1 MTLKAGDVYKGEL
14 YFGTEDN
21 QKIRGYITSSN
32 RRVVPG
38 TEKFSGTTVR
48 LQYGIDGAG
57 MHPGERHEGWLCF
70 TTDIGEYKLPFL
82 IQTEK
87 AELKSAAGDVP
98 DMDTFVNIAKDD
110 FKEAYRVFTDRRFE
124 LLLRNAG
131 QKEKALY
138 KGLSKQPVTFQHV
151 EEFLIGTGKKDP
163 VKIELKADQN
173 SFYDISESVRET
185 FAVQRSGWG
194 HLRLEVEAKGD
205 FLEVSRHVVTDE
217 DFIGSYYQV
226 EYVIRKEKLKK
237 GDVIYSVNNE
247 LITSVKQLSELLE
260 KCTKGTAVTL
270 EIHRTIPAQTE
281 GAEPTEQIL
290 TGKIILDVRGNV
302 LYRSTPNYV
311 QGITFSGDRT
321 IFSCSY
327 GRNSTK
333 KRFIS
338 ELQVYNRADA
348 TDDTMLGELELAV
361 ALPPMV
367 EEVEVVGDEVYMIFE
382 SAATTYLELSL
393 IHI

>member
-1 MTLKAGDVYKGEL
+1 MKKTIEELLSGNFRHEHPQLLFSQDKIEVTLKAGDVYKGEL

-226 EYVIRKEKLKK
+226 EYIAVVLHAESSKARFADAATLLNFAFANYSLYSIAANTVIPPVRVRFAET
-237 GDVIYSVNNE
+237 DSMQPV
-247 LITSVKQLSELLE
+247 LSGADAIVVR
-260 KCTKGTAVTL
+260 KGTAAPQTDIALDEELCAPLEPGAQVGTVTV
-270 EIHRTIPAQTE
+270 T
-281 GAEPTEQIL
+281 
-290 TGKIILDVRGNV
+290 D
-302 LYRSTPNYV
+302 S
-311 QGITFSGDRT
+311 SGDTR
-321 IFSCSY
+321 ILPLVVPD
-327 GRNSTK
+327 GAARISTAHLW
-333 KRFIS
+333 
-338 ELQVYNRADA
+338 LQLLRA
-348 TDDTMLGELELAV
+348 L
-361 ALPPMV
+361 
-367 EEVEVVGDEVYMIFE
+367 
-382 SAATTYLELSL
+382 
-393 IHI
+393 

>member
-1 MTLKAGDVYKGEL
+1 MKKTIEELLSGNFRHEHPQLLFSQDKIEVTLKAGDVYKGEL

-185 FAVQRSGWG
+185 FAVQRSG
-194 HLRLEVEAKGD
+194 
-205 FLEVSRHVVTDE
+205 
-217 DFIGSYYQV
+217 Q
-226 EYVIRKEKLKK
+226 EK
-237 GDVIYSVNNE
+237 DCRY
-247 LITSVKQLSELLE
+247 
-260 KCTKGTAVTL
+260 
-270 EIHRTIPAQTE
+270 
-281 GAEPTEQIL
+281 
-290 TGKIILDVRGNV
+290 
-302 LYRSTPNYV
+302 
-311 QGITFSGDRT
+311 
-321 IFSCSY
+321 
-327 GRNSTK
+327 
-333 KRFIS
+333 
-338 ELQVYNRADA
+338 
-348 TDDTMLGELELAV
+348 
-361 ALPPMV
+361 
-367 EEVEVVGDEVYMIFE
+367 
-382 SAATTYLELSL
+382 
-393 IHI
+393 

>member
-1 MTLKAGDVYKGEL
+1 M
-14 YFGTEDN
+14 
-21 QKIRGYITSSN
+21 
-32 RRVVPG
+32 VPG

-194 HLRLEVEAKGD
+194 PVSYTHL
-205 FLEVSRHVVTDE
+205 
-217 DFIGSYYQV
+217 
-226 EYVIRKEKLKK
+226 
-237 GDVIYSVNNE
+237 
-247 LITSVKQLSELLE
+247 
-260 KCTKGTAVTL
+260 TL
-270 EIHRTIPAQTE
+270 
-281 GAEPTEQIL
+281 PT
-290 TGKIILDVRGNV
+290 N
-302 LYRSTPNYV
+302 
-311 QGITFSGDRT
+311 
-321 IFSCSY
+321 
-327 GRNSTK
+327 
-333 KRFIS
+333 
-338 ELQVYNRADA
+338 
-348 TDDTMLGELELAV
+348 
-361 ALPPMV
+361 
-367 EEVEVVGDEVYMIFE
+367 
-382 SAATTYLELSL
+382 
-393 IHI
+393 